1 MTDCARQLSI
11 MPGPA
16 SRSGA
21 GDAGRRLLGALW
33 LLAALLIAVFAA
45 PAVSAQALDAYLLGP
60 GDRLK
65 VTVFGHPQ
73 ESGEFEV
80 DSLGNVSYPLL
91 GRVEARGR
99 TVAELQAHISEAL
112 NKSYIVDPRVTVEIL
127 NYRPFYIYGEV
138 NRAGSYPYVA
148 GLTVRRAVAIAGGF
162 TRRAR
167 QAPVLLV
174 RETAEGIAKSE
185 VGIDVPVL
193 PGDIIEVDRRLF

>member
-1 MTDCARQLSI
+1 MTDCAGQFTT
-11 MPGPA
+11 M
-16 SRSGA
+16 SGRVA
-21 GDAGRRLLGALW
+21 ARHAVRRLLGTLW
-33 LLAALLIAVFAA
+33 LLAALLIGVSAA

-80 DSLGNVSYPLL
+80 DSLGNISYPLL

-99 TVAELQAHISEAL
+99 TVADLQDHIREAL
-112 NKSYIVDPRVTVEIL
+112 NQSYIVDPRVTVEIL

-138 NRAGSYPYVA
+138 NRAGSYPYVV
-148 GLTVRRAVAIAGGF
+148 GLTARRAVAIAGGF

-174 RETAEGIAKSE
+174 RETPDGIAKRE
-185 VGIDVPVL
+185 VGIDVPIL